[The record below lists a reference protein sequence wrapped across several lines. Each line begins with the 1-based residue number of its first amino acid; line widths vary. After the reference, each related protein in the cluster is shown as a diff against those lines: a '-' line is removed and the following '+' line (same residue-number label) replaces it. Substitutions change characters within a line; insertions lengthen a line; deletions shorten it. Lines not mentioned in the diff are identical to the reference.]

1 MVTKSNI
8 ADFFAKYIKN
18 LEREAYLNETVLK
31 AEDQEGWIDKLRARS
46 KEIRSLYIENEAL
59 LNLYLRPFIER
70 EDRLNDELA
79 DEFYKHLDQMNAQ
92 GYCDRLI
99 CIDMAQVI
107 QKYYKKTGAGEKYL
121 LITHI
126 LGGFYSRYSEVE
138 DAKKSIAC
146 YDIER
151 EAFAWYFEIKDWE
164 VRKKI
169 LFAYYNYVV
178 VMVNMRAGFGHGEN
192 NESEEFQ
199 KHLIEQTDRAIAVY
213 DDAGVRALDGDKYD
227 LDGLKEE
234 LEYDVYGNWICGT
247 DKREDLSDEMFCRS
261 QDVIGRLYNNARKE
275 NENPLDMETEIYCNY
290 WRGMYFAG
298 KAGIEEYVGKM
309 LEYFDY
315 VLEHSDLDDEE
326 QYVDGK
332 LYQIHMFQMTTLA
345 SVKGLNEVPE
355 LKKKVKEYVLPKFR
369 AFIERIPRS
378 NLLAFSCGPNKLAL
392 IEFAKSFGTDSI
404 DSYYFLNIL
413 ISRDEGEM
421 IHVSLVKRLA
431 LTILQSIF
439 EKDPGILI
447 GALGTKNVVEV
458 LEKRNE
464 IETVAAQAALLY
476 DIGKYDY
483 LELVNLQSRR
493 LEISERERIHRHAR
507 YGYDTLKELKIH
519 PDICD
524 VALGHHKSYDGKT
537 GYPEEFDNTKSKAKI
552 FIDLIKICDCMAA
565 ATDDIGRTYKNVKSL
580 DEFVG
585 ELVYG
590 AGRVYHPEIVKLI
603 EEDTGLLDDLEY
615 ICTAGRMALYY
626 EAYREFIGQTKLSGE
641 EKQESEPAEDETE
654 QEGTDTKNPQTNLL
668 EEIQNVHKEQA
679 QVLEAVAKSALFIAR
694 ISLGKDRM
702 QIVHNTESPLLAGV
716 KEGSF
721 HDFVQEFGSERVHP
735 KDYLKLKR
743 LMDYGAFSDLLY
755 ASDGDFEME
764 LRLKAGEKNTW
775 CWIRLHCILVEE
787 RNGLPQVIVL
797 TIRDI
802 DSFKRQS
809 LQLKTAMEIAHK
821 QAEQASRAKSD
832 FLSNMSHDIRTPMNV
847 IVGMTQIA
855 KKNTGD
861 TARME
866 DCLGKI
872 EQASNHLLGLIN
884 EVLDMSKIESGKMEL
899 NEKPVS
905 LRKLLS
911 DLLDMTQVEMEKK
924 KISCTVSL
932 ERLPEETVYGD
943 AVHIQEIM
951 LNLLSNAIKYTPEG
965 KWISFT
971 AEKLA
976 ENVGEYQTYRF
987 VVEDGGIGM
996 SEEFLNRVFEPFA
1009 RERNSSADNIQGTGL
1024 GLSITK
1030 AMTEMM
1036 QGSIHA
1042 HSVQG
1047 EGSAFEVIL
1056 RFRPADKE
1064 EELSKENE
1072 VLPVMETLSVADMRS
1087 RFAGKKILLVE
1098 DNALNREI
1106 FCELI
1111 ADTGVHIEEA
1121 VDGKEAFE
1129 LFKSRG
1135 EGYYSMV
1142 FMDIQMPVMNGYET
1156 ARAMRRAEEENKCMK
1171 RVPIVALTADAFAE
1185 DYDKAVMSGMDG
1197 HLGKPVKAAQII
1209 SMMERWIGGE
1219 EKQHGKTGRN

>member
-1 MVTKSNI
+1 MITSSNI
-8 ADFFAKYIKN
+8 ADFFEKYTKN
-18 LEREAYLNETVLK
+18 LEREAYLNETALK
-31 AEDQEGWIDKLRARS
+31 AKDQEEWIDKLRVKS
-46 KEIRSLYIENEAL
+46 QEIRSLYVENEAL
-59 LNLYLRPFIER
+59 LNLYLRPFIEH

-79 DEFYKHLDQMNAQ
+79 DEFYKQLDRMNAS

-99 CIDMAQVI
+99 CIGMAQVV
-107 QKYYKKTGAGEKYL
+107 QKYYQKTGVWEKYL
-121 LITHI
+121 LTTHI

-146 YDIER
+146 FEIER
-151 EAFAWYFEIKDWE
+151 EAFDRYFEIEDWE
-164 VRKKI
+164 IRKKI

-178 VMVNMRAGFGHGEN
+178 VQVNMRAGFGHGEK
-192 NESEEFQ
+192 NESVEFQ

-213 DDAGVRALDGDKYD
+213 DDPKVRALDGDKYD

-247 DKREDLSDEMFCRS
+247 DEREDLSEDMFCRS
-261 QDVIGRLYNNARKE
+261 QDVIEKLYNNALKE
-275 NENPLDMETEIYCNY
+275 NENPLDMEDEIYCNY

-298 KAGIEEYVGKM
+298 KVELREYVEKM

-315 VLEHSDLDDEE
+315 VLEHSDLDDDE

-332 LYQIHMFQMTTLA
+332 LYQIHMFQMPTLA
-345 SVKGLNEVPE
+345 SVKELNEAPE
-355 LKKKVKEYVLPKFR
+355 LKKKVKEYVLPKFKT
-369 AFIERIPRS
+369 FIERIPRS
-378 NLLAFSCGPNKLAL
+378 DLIAYSCGPNKLAL
-392 IEFAKSFGTDSI
+392 IEFVKSFGTDSI

-413 ISRDEGEM
+413 ISRDESEM

-439 EKDPGILI
+439 ENDPELLVGI
-447 GALGTKNVVEV
+447 LGTKSVVEV

-493 LEISERERIHRHAR
+493 LEKSERKLIHRHAR

-519 PDICD
+519 SDICD
-524 VALGHHKSYDGKT
+524 VALGHHKSFDGKT
-537 GYPEEFDNTKSKAKI
+537 GYPKEFDNTKSRARI

-565 ATDDIGRTYKNVKSL
+565 ATDEIGRTYKNAKSL
-580 DEFVG
+580 DEFVV
-585 ELVYG
+585 ELSYG
-590 AGRVYHPEIVKLI
+590 AGRVYHPGIVKIIKENASLC
-603 EEDTGLLDDLEY
+603 DDLEY

-626 EAYREFIGQTKLSGE
+626 EAYREFIGLANST
-641 EKQESEPAEDETE
+641 EKKEKENEPEAEDKS
-654 QEGTDTKNPQTNLL
+654 GRKDTKSPQTNLL
-668 EEIQNVHKEQA
+668 EEVQNAHKEQE

-694 ISLGKDRM
+694 ISLGEDRM
-702 QIVHNTESPLLAGV
+702 QIIHNTQSPLMTGAT
-716 KEGSF
+716 EGSF
-721 HDFVQEFGSERVHP
+721 QEFVRKFGSKRVHP

-743 LMDYGAFSDLLY
+743 LMDYGTLSDFLY
-755 ASDGDFEME
+755 ASEGDFEME
-764 LRLKAGEKNTW
+764 LRLKAGDQDTW
-775 CWIRLHCILVEE
+775 CWVRMHCILAEE
-787 RNGLPQVIVL
+787 RNGVPQVIVL

-802 DSFKRQS
+802 DSQKRQS

-855 KKNTGD
+855 KKNIGD
-861 TARME
+861 MARME

-899 NEKPVS
+899 KEKPLS
-905 LRKLLS
+905 LRKLMR

-924 KISCTVSL
+924 NLSCTVSL

-943 AVHIQEIM
+943 AVHIQEII
-951 LNLLSNAIKYTPEG
+951 LNLLSNAIKYTPAG

-996 SEEFLNRVFEPFA
+996 SAEFLNKVFEPFA
-1009 RERNSSADNIQGTGL
+1009 REHNSSADNIQGTGL

-1030 AMTEMM
+1030 AMAEMM

-1042 HSVQG
+1042 RSVQG

-1056 RFRPADKE
+1056 RFRQAGKEDELLKENELSSKE
-1064 EELSKENE
+1064 EELAMVDKNTS
-1072 VLPVMETLSVADMRS
+1072 
-1087 RFAGKKILLVE
+1087 FAGKKILLVE

-1106 FCELI
+1106 FRELI
-1111 ADTGVHIEEA
+1111 TDTGVYIDEA
-1121 VDGKEAFE
+1121 VNGKEAFE
-1129 LFKSRG
+1129 LFKSQN

-1142 FMDIQMPVMNGYET
+1142 FMDIQMPVMNGYEAT
-1156 ARAMRRAEEENKCMK
+1156 RAIRTFEEENKSIK

-1185 DYDKAVMSGMDG
+1185 DCDKAVMSGMDG
-1197 HLGKPVKAAQII
+1197 HLGKPVKMAQII
-1209 SMMERWIGGE
+1209 SMMKLWIGGE
-1219 EKQHGKTGRN
+1219 EKQHGKAGRN

>member
-1 MVTKSNI
+1 MITKSNI
-8 ADFFAKYIKN
+8 ADFFEKYIKN

-31 AEDQEGWIDKLRARS
+31 AQDQEGWIDKLRARS
-46 KEIRSLYIENEAL
+46 REIRSLYIENEAL

-70 EDRLNDELA
+70 EDRLNEELA
-79 DEFYKHLDQMNAQ
+79 DEFYKYLDRMNAQ

-107 QKYYKKTGAGEKYL
+107 QKYYKKTGAWEKYL

-126 LGGFYSRYSEVE
+126 LGSFYSRYSEVE
-138 DAKKSIAC
+138 DAEKSIAC

-151 EAFAWYFEIKDWE
+151 EAFAQYFEIKDWE

-169 LFAYYNYVV
+169 LFAYYNYAVV
-178 VMVNMRAGFGHGEN
+178 LINMRAGFGHGEK

-199 KHLIEQTDRAIAVY
+199 KRLIEQTDRAIAVY
-213 DDAGVRALDGDKYD
+213 DNPEVRALDGDKYD

-247 DKREDLSDEMFCRS
+247 DRREDLSDEMFCRS
-261 QDVIGRLYNNARKE
+261 QDVIERLYSNALKE
-275 NENPLDMETEIYCNY
+275 NENPLDMEDEIYCNY

-332 LYQIHMFQMTTLA
+332 LYQIHMFQMPTLA
-345 SVKGLNEVPE
+345 STEGLNEKPK
-355 LKKKVKEYVLPKFR
+355 LKEKVKEYVLPKFKT
-369 AFIERIPRS
+369 FIEQIPRS
-378 NLLAFSCGPNKLAL
+378 NLIAYSCGPNKRAL
-392 IEFAKSFGTDSI
+392 IEFVKSFGTDSI
-404 DSYYFLNIL
+404 DGYYFLNIL

-421 IHVSLVKRLA
+421 IHGSLVKRLA

-439 EKDPGILI
+439 EKEPGLLT
-447 GALGTKNVVEV
+447 GVLGTKNIVEV

-464 IETVAAQAALLY
+464 IENLAAQAALLY

-493 LEISERERIHRHAR
+493 LEISERELIHRHAR

-524 VALGHHKSYDGKT
+524 VALGHHKTYDGKM
-537 GYPEEFDNTKSKAKI
+537 GYPQEFDNTKSKARI
-552 FIDLIKICDCMAA
+552 LIDLIKICDCMAA
-565 ATDDIGRTYKNVKSL
+565 ATDDIGRTYKNAKSL
-580 DEFVG
+580 DEFVS

-590 AGRVYHPEIVKLI
+590 AGRVYHPEIVRLI
-603 EEDTGLLDDLEY
+603 EEDAGLFDDLEY
-615 ICTAGRMALYY
+615 ICTAGRMVLYY
-626 EAYREFIGQTKLSGE
+626 EAYREFIGQTKTYGNE
-641 EKQESEPAEDETE
+641 EQESEPAEGEAE
-654 QEGTDTKNPQTNLL
+654 QEGLDTKSPQTNLL

-679 QVLEAVAKSALFIAR
+679 QVLEAVAKATLFIAR
-694 ISLGKDRM
+694 ISLGEDRM
-702 QIVHNTESPLLAGV
+702 QIIHNTESPLLTGA

-721 HDFVQEFGSERVHP
+721 HDFVQEFGRKRVHP
-735 KDYLKLKR
+735 KDYLQLKR

-764 LRLKAGEKNTW
+764 LRLKAGEENTW
-775 CWIRLHCILVEE
+775 SWIRMHCILAEE
-787 RNGLPQVIVL
+787 RNGVPQVIVL

-802 DSFKRQS
+802 DAFKRQS

-821 QAEQASRAKSD
+821 QAEQASRAKSA

-847 IVGMTQIA
+847 ILGMTQIA
-855 KKNTGD
+855 EKNIGD
-861 TARME
+861 TVRVE
-866 DCLGKI
+866 DCLCKI
-872 EQASNHLLGLIN
+872 EQASNHLLGLLN

-911 DLLDMTQVEMEKK
+911 DLLDMIQVEMEKK
-924 KISCTVSL
+924 NITCTVSL
-932 ERLPEETVYGD
+932 GRLPEEIIYGD

-976 ENVGEYQTYRF
+976 ENMGEYQTYRF
-987 VVEDGGIGM
+987 LVEDGGIGM

-1030 AMTEMM
+1030 AMVEMM
-1036 QGSIHA
+1036 QGSIHVR
-1042 HSVQG
+1042 SVQG

-1056 RFRPADKE
+1056 RFRPVDKE
-1064 EELSKENE
+1064 DEVSKDHEPLAVREELSMAEKC
-1072 VLPVMETLSVADMRS
+1072 TH
-1087 RFAGKKILLVE
+1087 FAGKKILLVE
-1098 DNALNREI
+1098 DNTLNREI
-1106 FCELI
+1106 FQALV

-1121 VDGKEAFE
+1121 VDGKEALE
-1129 LFKSRG
+1129 LFKTRE

-1142 FMDIQMPVMNGYET
+1142 FMDIQMPVMNGYEA
-1156 ARAMRRAEEENKCMK
+1156 ARAIRRVEEENKCIK

-1185 DYDKAVMSGMDG
+1185 DCDKAVMSGMDG

-1209 SMMERWIGGE
+1209 SMMERWIEGD
-1219 EKQHGKTGRN
+1219 KIVRALDK